1 MEMNG
6 KIMETFNK
14 GEIIFRQNEFGS
26 CMYDIEKGTVG
37 IYVNYGEDGEKL
49 LAVLD
54 SDDYF
59 GEMGM
64 IESYPRSATAVA
76 LEDGT
81 EAEII
86 TRENFG
92 AYFEEKPE
100 KVLLIMRHMG
110 DRVRA
115 LTDGYMEACRA
126 VAEASES
133 VRTGEEKSG
142 WLKEF
147 LHAYKENLK
156 HPAVF
161 STTKNLHW

>member
-81 EAEII
+81 ETEVI
-86 TRENFG
+86 TREN
-92 AYFEEKPE
+92 PQ
-100 KVLLIMRHMG
+100 
-110 DRVRA
+110 
-115 LTDGYMEACRA
+115 
-126 VAEASES
+126 
-133 VRTGEEKSG
+133 
-142 WLKEF
+142 
-147 LHAYKENLK
+147 
-156 HPAVF
+156 VF
-161 STTKNLHW
+161 FAKDITTTSSSKKRPVSLD

>member
-6 KIMETFNK
+6 KTIETFNK
-14 GEIIFRQNEFGS
+14 GDIIFRQNEFGS
-26 CMYDIEKGTVG
+26 CMYDIERGTVG
-37 IYVNYGEDGEKL
+37 IYVNYGTEEEKL

-81 EAEII
+81 ETEVI

-126 VAEASES
+126 IAEENESASS
-133 VRTGEEKSG
+133 GKEKSG

-147 LHAYKENLK
+147 LFAFRNNKK

-161 STTKNLHW
+161 STAKDLHR